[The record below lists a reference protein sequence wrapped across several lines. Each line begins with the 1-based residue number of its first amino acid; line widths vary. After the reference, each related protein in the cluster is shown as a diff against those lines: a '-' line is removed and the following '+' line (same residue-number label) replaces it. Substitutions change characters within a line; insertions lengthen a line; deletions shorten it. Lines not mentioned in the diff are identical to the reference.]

1 MILTLKQSRKQW
13 TQGFNMSF
21 SSNMQKVAVRLLNK
35 YGNDITIILR
45 TSGVYNPTT
54 GKTDYVSNN
63 IDTRAFIGNYTHQEL
78 ASDNVNSTDMKVLIA
93 LKFVIV
99 KDDVLNIAGDE
110 VQVLA
115 TRTVTTQNALIIQ
128 ELQCR
133 KVA

>member
-1 MILTLKQSRKQW
+1 
-13 TQGFNMSF
+13 
-21 SSNMQKVAVRLLNK
+21 MQNAAVKLLNK

-45 TSGVYNPTT
+45 TSGTYNPTT

-99 KDDVLNIAGDE
+99 KDDVLEIDGTE